1 MNTALSIIGNPVT
14 IAIILGL
21 LSLVFGKSALNY
33 KKIVKAIFNVIKT
46 VKDARDPS
54 SPNGKAFSPQE
65 RKEIVDGILIVLQES
80 SYLLPKAWRIP

>member
-1 MNTALSIIGNPVT
+1 MNTVLTIIGNPVT

-33 KKIVKAIFNVIKT
+33 KKIVKAVINVVKT
-46 VKDARDPS
+46 VKAARDPS

-65 RKEIVDGILIVLQES
+65 RKEIVDGIIVILQES
-80 SYLLPKAWRIP
+80 SYLLPKTWRLP